1 MVSAGEVNKYVGY
14 LVNNI
19 YDPPHLLKCV
29 RNNLL
34 TKNVTFIKDGN
45 KYTASWKYI
54 VNLYELDKKNELLE
68 LRALPKLTDTYLCR
82 QNEKNEIIICSS
94 NF

>member
-19 YDPPHLLKCV
+19 EVVHIYDPPHLFKYV

-54 VNLYELDKKNELLE
+54 VNLYKLDKKNELLE
-68 LRALPKLTDTYLCR
+68 
-82 QNEKNEIIICSS
+82 
-94 NF
+94 